1 MSTAVDVNAYY
12 RQITDTDI
20 GGIARELL
28 GSRVTQESGNT
39 LFCDCPHHQ
48 SQSKKSL
55 HVSLDSQKWYCF
67 GCATGGDVLQLVEFV
82 QYGVITRGQSGR
94 MPDTHRAARD
104 FLAARAM
111 MPPLGRAGQTPEELA
126 AAEEAHREAIRV
138 REVLTATA
146 EYYHQALISNPEVL
160 AWFRQKYGISDEM
173 ISRLK
178 IGFAVQ
184 SSPGVVSHLRKLGF
198 TPKEL
203 ATSSA
208 FRPTAQDGLMPFFAS
223 RIVFPYWS
231 RGHVV
236 FLIGRQTPWT
246 PNNQWET
253 AKYKKL
259 AVRNDSNNRHVS
271 EAVKNDVLFNE
282 DVLLR
287 RPERII
293 ITEGVTDCISL
304 MQHGFPVVSPVTVQ
318 IREGDWERLLPK
330 LTGVKTV
337 FICQDNELSEAGI
350 KGALRTAA
358 ILSDKG
364 IATRIATLPLGGPQ
378 QAARAQLAEKF
389 GVGGSVRP
397 KELATLMAGRN
408 SAEIAEGER
417 LLAAAKIDVNEYF
430 ASGKTAADFEAVL
443 EAAQT
448 PLEMSIGTLSEDTP
462 DADLTVTLEPILAEI
477 GRVAPL
483 EQERYFRLIQ
493 GRVGKNRAPVA
504 TLRKQLK
511 VVQIDQPRGGKT
523 GRARRNGT
531 GPSAPA
537 NAPQTTPGNWKD
549 ALLVNSNGG
558 IRSVLANALTALR
571 SASEWQGVLARNEF
585 AHVTILQSQPP
596 WIAVAPKGRFPRPWS
611 PNDDLLTTE
620 WLHRQGIF
628 VSVETTGQA
637 VETVARENRFHPV
650 RQYLNGLTWDGTHR
664 IDSWLADYLGVSH
677 TPYSSAVGA
686 RWMISAVARIF
697 EPGCKADCCLILEG
711 KQGIRKSTALK
722 VLGQPWFTDEISDLG
737 SKDAAMQ
744 VRGIWIIEIAELDSM
759 SRAEVGK
766 VKAFMSRTT
775 ERFRPPFGKRVIE
788 SPRQCVFAGSVNH
801 STYLRDE
808 TGGRRFWPVD
818 CKKEE
823 INVDGLAAVRDQL
836 WAEAMT
842 LYLDGKPWWLDSVS
856 LDQEA
861 LEEQSERYEGDPWDD
876 RIREWIEAFE
886 SVSIV
891 EILEH
896 CIQKR
901 IDQWTQQDRNRIAR
915 SLRSFGWERFHA
927 GTRSSRQWRYRP
939 QKRANG
945 LDPCTR

>member
-20 GGIARELL
+20 GAIARELL

-39 LFCDCPHHQ
+39 LLCDCPNHQ

-55 HVSLDSQKWYCF
+55 HISVDSQKWYCF
-67 GCATGGDVLQLVEFV
+67 GCAVGGDVLQLVEFV
-82 QYGVITRGQSGR
+82 QSGTITRGQSGR

-104 FLAARAM
+104 FLAVRAM

-146 EYYHQALISNPEVL
+146 EYYHQALVSNPEVL

-173 ISRLK
+173 IERLK

-198 TPKEL
+198 TPADL

-208 FRPTAQDGLMPFFAS
+208 FRPTSQDGLMPFFAS

-231 RGHVV
+231 RGYVV

-259 AVRNDSNNRHVS
+259 AVRNDNNNRHVS

-287 RPERII
+287 RPERVI

-364 IATRIATLPLGGPQ
+364 IATRIATLPLGPQ
-378 QAARAQLAEKF
+378 QETARRQLTEKF
-389 GVGGSVRP
+389 GVRGSVSP
-397 KELATLMAGRN
+397 KELSTLMAGRD
-408 SAEIAEGER
+408 SAAIAEGER

-448 PLEMSIGTLSEDTP
+448 PLEMSIGALSEETP
-462 DADLTVTLEPILAEI
+462 EGDLSRTLEPVLAEI
-477 GRVAPL
+477 GRLAPL
-483 EQERYFRLIQ
+483 EQERHLRLVQ
-493 GRVGKNRAPVA
+493 TRVGKNRAPVV
-504 TLRKQLK
+504 TLRKQLR

-523 GRARRNGT
+523 GRGRNHKGA
-531 GPSAPA
+531 SDDAAPPTPVTDPTKWRDSLLRTPQGAIRPVIA
-537 NAPQTTPGNWKD
+537 NA
-549 ALLVNSNGG
+549 
-558 IRSVLANALTALR
+558 ITALR
-571 SASEWQGVLARNEF
+571 WAPEWTGVLARNEF
-585 AHVTILQSQPP
+585 ALTTVALRPAPIQTTDPQTQ
-596 WIAVAPKGRFPRPWS
+596 IARTWS
-611 PNDDLLTTE
+611 PADDILTAE
-620 WLHRQGIF
+620 WLHHQGIF
-628 VSVETTGQA
+628 VSADVTALA
-637 VETVARENRFHPV
+637 VETLASQHHFHPV
-650 RQYLNGLTWDGTHR
+650 REYLNSLSWDGTHR
-664 IDSWLADYLGVSH
+664 LATWLTDYLGAAP
-677 TPYSSAVGA
+677 TPYNEAVGT

-711 KQGIRKSTALK
+711 DQGIRKSTALRT
-722 VLGQPWFTDEISDLG
+722 LGEPWFTDELAEIG
-737 SKDAAMQ
+737 SKDAALQ
-744 VRGIWIIEIAELDSM
+744 TQGVWIVEIAELDSM
-759 SRAEVGK
+759 SRADVGK
-766 VKAFMSRTT
+766 IKAFMSRATD
-775 ERFRPPFGKRVIE
+775 RFRPPYGKRLVT

-801 STYLRDE
+801 GTYLRDE
-808 TGGRRFWPVD
+808 TGGRRFWPVA
-818 CKKEE
+818 CTKAE
-823 INVDGLAAVRDQL
+823 IDIDALAAVRDQL
-836 WAEAMT
+836 WAEAYT
-842 LYLDGKPWWLDSVS
+842 YYFDGKPWWLDSLTLS
-856 LDQEA
+856 RA
-861 LEEQSERYEGDPWDD
+861 AAEQQGERYEEDPWDEL
-876 RIREWIEAFE
+876 IANWTEAQE
-886 SVSIV
+886 TVSITEV
-891 EILEH
+891 LEH
-896 CIQKR
+896 CLQKR
-901 IDQWTQQDRNRIAR
+901 RDQWTQQDKVRIGR
-915 SLRSFGWERFHA
+915 CLRAHGWERFNS
-927 GTRSSRQWRYRP
+927 GSRSRREWRFR
-939 QKRANG
+939 RREG
-945 LDPCTR
+945 

>member
-20 GGIARELL
+20 GAIARELL
-28 GSRVTQESGNT
+28 GGRITQESGNT

-55 HVSLDSQKWYCF
+55 HISLDSQKWYCF
-67 GCATGGDVLQLVEFV
+67 GCAVGGDVLQLVEFV
-82 QYGVITRGQSGR
+82 QYGSITRGQSGR

-104 FLAARAM
+104 FLAALAM

-126 AAEEAHREAIRV
+126 AAEAAHQEAVRV

-146 EYYHQALISNPEVL
+146 EYYHQALVSNPEVL

-259 AVRNDSNNRHVS
+259 AVRNDNNNRHVS
-271 EAVKNDVLFNE
+271 EAVKNDILFNE

-287 RPERII
+287 RPERVI

-318 IREGDWERLLPK
+318 IREADWERLLPK

-358 ILSDKG
+358 ILSDNG
-364 IATRIATLPLGGPQ
+364 IATRIATLPLGPQ
-378 QAARAQLAEKF
+378 QQTARQQLTEKF
-389 GVGGSVRP
+389 GVRGSVSP
-397 KELATLMAGRN
+397 KELTALLAGRD
-408 SAEIAEGER
+408 SASIAEGDR

-430 ASGKTAADFEAVL
+430 AAGKTAADFEAVL

-448 PLEMSIGTLSEDTP
+448 PLEMSIGQLSEETP
-462 DADLTVTLEPILAEI
+462 DADLGRTLEPVLAEI
-477 GRVAPL
+477 GRLAPL

-493 GRVGKNRAPVA
+493 SRIGKNRAPIA

-523 GRARRNGT
+523 GRGRNVQAGKGSGDARQ
-531 GPSAPA
+531 S
-537 NAPQTTPGNWKD
+537 TPVPESLKWRQK
-549 ALLVNSNGG
+549 LLINSEG
-558 IRSVLANALTALR
+558 RVRPVLANAIIALNQ
-571 SASEWQGVLARNEF
+571 APQWAGVLARNDF
-585 AHVTILQSQPP
+585 AHTTIARKAPP
-596 WIAVAPKGRFPRPWS
+596 VMRTESSAQFPRFWM
-611 PNDDLLTTE
+611 PNDDILATE
-620 WLHRQGIF
+620 WLHHQDIF
-628 VSVETTGQA
+628 VSVETAGIA
-637 VETVARENRFHPV
+637 VESVAEEKTFHPV
-650 RQYLNGLTWDGTHR
+650 RDYLESLTWDGTHR
-664 IDSWLADYLGVSH
+664 LATWLTDHLGAAP
-677 TPYSSAVGA
+677 TPYTEAVGT

-711 KQGIRKSTALK
+711 AQGIRKSTALRT
-722 VLGQPWFTDEISDLG
+722 LGEPWFTDELAEIG
-737 SKDAAMQ
+737 SKDAVMQ
-744 VRGIWIIEIAELDSM
+744 TQGVWIVEIAELDSM
-759 SRAEVGK
+759 SRADVGK
-766 VKAFMSRTT
+766 IKAFMSRSTD
-775 ERFRPPFGKRVIE
+775 RFRPPYGTRIVT

-801 STYLRDE
+801 GSYLRDE
-808 TGGRRFWPVD
+808 TGGRRFWPVA
-818 CKKEE
+818 CTKAE
-823 INVDGLAAVRDQL
+823 IDIDALAAVRDQL
-836 WAEAMT
+836 WAEAYT
-842 LYLDGKPWWLDSVS
+842 YYFDGKPWWLDSVT
-856 LDQEA
+856 LNQA
-861 LEEQSERYEGDPWDD
+861 AAEQQGERYEDDPWDEQ
-876 RIREWIEAFE
+876 IVLWVSQFE
-886 SVSIV
+886 NVSIG

-901 IDQWTQQDRNRIAR
+901 TDQWTQLDKNRVGRCLRKNGWQRYQSR
-915 SLRSFGWERFHA
+915 SEGI
-927 GTRSSRQWRYRP
+927 RQWRYR
-939 QKRANG
+939 RLCEA
-945 LDPCTR
+945 

>member
-82 QYGVITRGQSGR
+82 QYGATTRGQSGR

-111 MPPLGRAGQTPEELA
+111 MPPLGRAGQTPEEIA

-146 EYYHQALISNPEVL
+146 EYYHQALVSNPEVL

-173 ISRLK
+173 IERLK
-178 IGFAVQ
+178 IGFAAQ
-184 SSPGVVSHLRKLGF
+184 TSPGVVSHLRKLGF

-208 FRPTAQDGLMPFFAS
+208 FRPTSQDGLMPFFAS

-287 RPERII
+287 RPERVIL
-293 ITEGVTDCISL
+293 TEGVTDCISL

-397 KELATLMAGRN
+397 KELSTLMAGRD

-443 EAAQT
+443 ETAQT
-448 PLEMSIGTLSEDTP
+448 PLEMSIGTLSEETP
-462 DADLTVTLEPILAEI
+462 EADLSRTLEPVLAEI
-477 GRVAPL
+477 GRLAPL
-483 EQERYFRLIQ
+483 EQERHLRLVQ
-493 GRVGKNRAPVA
+493 TRVGKNRAPVV
-504 TLRKQLK
+504 TLRKQLR

-523 GRARRNGT
+523 GRGRNQAAT
-531 GPSAPA
+531 GDGVSQPKPVTDPSK
-537 NAPQTTPGNWKD
+537 WRES
-549 ALLVNSNGG
+549 LIVNSRGT
-558 IRSVLANALTALR
+558 IRPVLANAITALR
-571 SASEWQGVLARNEF
+571 WSPEWAGVVARDEF
-585 AHVTILQSQPP
+585 ALRTVSQKASPIVANEANIQFP
-596 WIAVAPKGRFPRPWS
+596 LNWGPNHDIAV
-611 PNDDLLTTE
+611 TE
-620 WLHRQGIF
+620 WLHHQEIF
-628 VSVETTGQA
+628 VSVDTACQA
-637 VETVARENRFHPV
+637 VEAVANAQPFHPV
-650 RQYLNGLTWDGTHR
+650 REYLNGLTWDGTHR
-664 IDSWLADYLGVSH
+664 LATWLTDYLGAAP
-677 TPYSSAVGA
+677 TPYTEAVGT

-711 KQGIRKSTALK
+711 DQGIRKSTALRT
-722 VLGQPWFTDEISDLG
+722 LGEPWFTDELAEIG
-737 SKDAAMQ
+737 SKDAVMQ
-744 VRGIWIIEIAELDSM
+744 TQGVWIVEIAELDSM
-759 SRAEVGK
+759 SRADVGK
-766 VKAFMSRTT
+766 IKAFMSRSTD
-775 ERFRPPFGKRVIE
+775 RFRPPYGTRIVTL
-788 SPRQCVFAGSVNH
+788 PRQCVFAGSVNH
-801 STYLRDE
+801 GTYLRDE
-808 TGGRRFWPVD
+808 TGGRRFWPVA
-818 CKKEE
+818 CTKRE
-823 INVDGLAAVRDQL
+823 IDTDALAAVRDQL
-836 WAEAMT
+836 WAEAYT
-842 LYLDGKPWWLDSVS
+842 YYFDGKPWWLDSVTLNRAAS
-856 LDQEA
+856 DQ
-861 LEEQSERYEGDPWDD
+861 QGERYEDDPWDD
-876 RIREWIEAFE
+876 LIMHWTEQFDN
-886 SVSIV
+886 VSIGEV
-891 EILEH
+891 LEH

-901 IDQWTQQDRNRIAR
+901 TDQWTQLDRNRVGR
-915 SLRSFGWERFHA
+915 CLRKNGWERYQA
-927 GTRSSRQWRYRP
+927 KSEGVRQWRFRR
-939 QKRANG
+939 RAEG
-945 LDPCTR
+945 L